1 MTPSIGGRVRDI
13 SGEWTSLVVGG
24 VLEDFEWR
32 LTSTL
37 TLRQS
42 LEYLVAPDNF
52 TDSSRRSWIELNQKL
67 SRAWALNLRYEYT
80 FDSAVGAG
88 TPHEQQR
95 WAVTLGLEF

>member
-1 MTPSIGGRVRDI
+1 MRDVA
-13 SGEWTSLVVGG
+13 GEWTSLAVGG
-24 VLEDFEWR
+24 LLEDFEWR
-32 LTSTL
+32 LTRTL

-67 SRAWALNLRYEYT
+67 SAVWALNLRYEYT
-80 FDSAVGAG
+80 FDSVVGIG
-88 TPHEQQR
+88 TPREQQR